1 MTVQNDLMARD
12 NAGHHSRSTALVDYE
27 FRDTEGASEWTF
39 EGVACTVDHPYSVRD
54 WMGEFTETIAD
65 GAFKRTLNDPHARIS
80 LHVNH
85 QHGKAVPLATR
96 TAGTLDVGA
105 EPDLLFRA
113 RLDPQRPDVQILR
126 SALKRGEMTEM
137 SIGFADVKGGFEWNS
152 DYTERTVTDLRL
164 REGSIVEDGCND
176 LTSASI
182 RSLAEELG
190 RFNYGNADEAEIQR
204 AIQFLTGLLTPE
216 SATALIADKVIEDVR
231 ESGLIVTDE
240 FIEAT
245 RKRHWRPVA

>member
-1 MTVQNDLMARD
+1 MTTTDFTARAA
-12 NAGHHSRSTALVDYE
+12 AGHHSRSTALVDYE
-27 FRDTEGASEWTF
+27 FRDAEGASEWTF

-65 GAFKRTLNDPHARIS
+65 GAFKRTLNDPQARIS

-96 TAGTLDVGA
+96 TAGTLDVA
-105 EPDLLFRA
+105 ADPNLLFRA
-113 RLDPQRPDVQILR
+113 KLDPTRPDVQILR

-152 DYTERTVTDLRL
+152 DYTERTVSDLRL

-176 LTSASI
+176 LTTASI

-190 RFNYGNADEAEIQR
+190 RFNYGAVDETEIQR

-216 SATALIADKVIEDVR
+216 SGAAQVAEATEEVR

-240 FIEAT
+240 FIEAV
-245 RKRHWRPVA
+245 RRRHWRPTAA